1 MQYEAVVDE
10 NTQLKKALIASK
22 AVIDRKIRKYFITL

>member
-1 MQYEAVVDE
+1 VIDE

-22 AVIDRKIRKYFITL
+22 AVIDRKIRILSSNRR